1 MILSHIMGNT
11 KPILKTI
18 FLSLFISACTQKQVS
33 LPIQGGIPYFH
44 TPDFTPIWLSDKTQ
58 LDTLHT
64 IADFK
69 FKNQQGETISS
80 KNFKGKVHVANF
92 FFTIC
97 PSLCPKIM
105 GNMQAIQKEFKED
118 NNVLIT
124 SFSVM
129 PDHDSVSI
137 LRNYAN
143 AHNILNNKWQLLTG
157 DKKKIY
163 EIARHSYFAD
173 ENLGIQK
180 GENDFL
186 HTENFILVDKNLHI
200 RGIYNGTL
208 QLEIEQLIK
217 DIRELERE

>member
-1 MILSHIMGNT
+1 MKLHS
-11 KPILKTI
+11 TI
-18 FLSLFISACTQKQVS
+18 FFIFLIFACSQKQAS
-33 LPIQGGIPYFH
+33 TPNEQGISYFH
-44 TPDFTPIWLSDKTQ
+44 TPDFTPIWLSDKSQ

-64 IADFK
+64 IADFN
-69 FKNQQGETISS
+69 FKNQNGENISP
-80 KNFKGKVHVANF
+80 KDLKGKIHVANF

-105 GNMQAIQKEFKED
+105 GNMMTVQKEFKD
-118 NNVLIT
+118 DKNILIA
-124 SFSVM
+124 SYSVM
-129 PDHDSVSI
+129 PDRDSVSV

-143 AHNILNNKWQLLTG
+143 THNILDHKWQLLTG

-173 ENLGIQK
+173 ENLGVQK

-208 QLEIEQLIK
+208 KLEIEQLIK
-217 DIRELERE
+217 DIRELEREI

>member
-1 MILSHIMGNT
+1 MSYT
-11 KPILKTI
+11 KPIIQIIILI
-18 FLSLFISACTQKQVS
+18 LLISACTKKPDS
-33 LPIQGGIPYFH
+33 SSIQEGIPYFN
-44 TPDFTPIWLSDKTQ
+44 TPDFTAIWITDKTQ

-64 IADFK
+64 IADFN
-69 FKNQQGETISS
+69 FKNQKGETISPTI
-80 KNFKGKVHVANF
+80 FKGKIHVANF

-105 GNMQAIQKEFKED
+105 GNMMTIQKEFKD
-118 NNVLIT
+118 DKNVLIA
-124 SFSVM
+124 SYSVM
-129 PDHDSVSI
+129 PERDSVAV

-143 AHNILNNKWQLLTG
+143 THNILDDKWQLLTG

-163 EIARHSYFAD
+163 EIARRSYFAD
-173 ENLGIQK
+173 EKLGIQK

-200 RGIYNGTL
+200 RAIYNGTL
-208 QLEIEQLIK
+208 PLDIEQLIK